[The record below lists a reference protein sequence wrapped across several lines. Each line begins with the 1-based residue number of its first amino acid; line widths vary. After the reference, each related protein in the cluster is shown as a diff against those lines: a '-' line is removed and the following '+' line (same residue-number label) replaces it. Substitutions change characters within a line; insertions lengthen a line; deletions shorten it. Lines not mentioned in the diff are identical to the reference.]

1 MLTIFFNKYC
11 ICLYSKVVYEDAHKE
26 AKLLPQD
33 TFLSRKKCV
42 CGRGSAPDPT
52 GGAYSAPPDS
62 IADNG
67 GGASREGRGKA
78 RGGEGRR
85 EEKRE
90 EEGKGRKGMGRER
103 KGKCYPP
110 EQKSWLYGLEL
121 DCVRQAREQMSV
133 TGFVTPRKIAKKLSH
148 LSSV

>member
-1 MLTIFFNKYC
+1 MG
-11 ICLYSKVVYEDAHKE
+11 EE
-26 AKLLPQD
+26 
-33 TFLSRKKCV
+33 
-42 CGRGSAPDPT
+42 
-52 GGAYSAPPDS
+52 PP
-62 IADNG
+62 G
-67 GGASREGRGKA
+67 KGEGKREE
-78 RGGEGRR
+78 GEGRR

-90 EEGKGRKGMGRER
+90 EEGKGRKGRGGMGRER